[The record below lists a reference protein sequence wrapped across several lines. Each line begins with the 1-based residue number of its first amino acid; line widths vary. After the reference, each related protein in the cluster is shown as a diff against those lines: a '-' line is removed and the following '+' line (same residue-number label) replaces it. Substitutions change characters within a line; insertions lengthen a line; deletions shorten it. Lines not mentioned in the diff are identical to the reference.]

1 MASMLSAS
9 ISGVS
14 YITKEPY
21 VGRSSRRS
29 ELFTQN
35 YCASISASYVPTLLH
50 KTGKTQKE
58 FFSIISSRHN
68 LDHHYKV
75 IDEGSTCQKRETK
88 YVVKAISSG
97 QSFEYEYEAKDPKS
111 IWVTIK
117 NAFDAFYRFTRPYAA
132 IEAAM
137 AVASL
142 SFLAVEKLS
151 DLSPLFFIALFK
163 LLVASFFMNI
173 FHCGFN
179 QLCDIEI
186 DKINKPYLP
195 LASGEW
201 SYTKSVIIV
210 ASSLLLCFGL
220 AWIEGSWPLFWGFLI
235 GAILTAV
242 YSLNL
247 PLLRWKNSALLAA
260 TNIFANAGVVR
271 PLGYYLHMQ
280 TCVFK
285 RPATFPRPL
294 IFCTAILS
302 LYFLVVALSKDIP
315 DTEGDEKFGVQSLSV
330 RLGQKKVF
338 WICISLLQMGYGA
351 TILAGATS
359 PFLWSK
365 LSTGLGHGIL
375 ALALWYRA
383 KSVDLKS
390 KDSFQYFYVFIW
402 KLLSIEYFLI
412 PLFR

>member
-9 ISGVS
+9 TISGVS
-14 YITKEPY
+14 SITK
-21 VGRSSRRS
+21 GGSFRRS
-29 ELFTQN
+29 KLFTN
-35 YCASISASYVPTLLH
+35 NHYANISASYVPTLLH
-50 KTGKTQKE
+50 KNGKLQKE
-58 FFSIISSRHN
+58 NFAIMASRHN
-68 LDHHYKV
+68 LNHHYKV
-75 IDEGSTCQKRETK
+75 IDEGSTCEKRDTK
-88 YVVKAISSG
+88 YVVKSISSE
-97 QSFEYEYEAKDPKS
+97 QSFGYENQAKDPKN

-132 IEAAM
+132 IESAM
-137 AVASL
+137 AVISL
-142 SFLAVEKLS
+142 SFLAVEKVS

-163 LLVASFFMNI
+163 LLVTSFLMNI

-210 ASSLLLCFGL
+210 ASSLLLCLGL
-220 AWIEGSWPLFWGFLI
+220 AWVEGSGPLFWGFLI

-242 YSLNL
+242 YSVNL

-260 TNIFANAGVVR
+260 INIFTNAGVVR

-280 TCVFK
+280 TCVLK

-330 RLGQKKVF
+330 RFGQKKVF

-390 KDSFQYFYVFIW
+390 KDSFQSFYVFIW

>member
-9 ISGVS
+9 ICGVS
-14 YITKEPY
+14 SITK
-21 VGRSSRRS
+21 GGSSRRS
-29 ELFTQN
+29 KLFAKN
-35 YCASISASYVPTLLH
+35 HYASISASYVPTLLH

-58 FFSIISSRHN
+58 NFAIISRHN

-75 IDEGSTCQKRETK
+75 IDEGSTCQKRENK
-88 YVVKAISSG
+88 YVAKAISSR
-97 QSFEYEYEAKDPKS
+97 QSFEYEAKDPKS

-117 NAFDAFYRFTRPYAA
+117 NTFDAFYRFSRPYAA
-132 IEAAM
+132 IEGAM
-137 AVASL
+137 AVTSL

-151 DLSPLFFIALFK
+151 DLSPLFFIGLLK

-201 SYTKSVIIV
+201 SYTKSATVV
-210 ASSLLLCFGL
+210 ASSLLLCLGL
-220 AWIEGSWPLFWGFLI
+220 AWIEGSWPLFWGFSI

-242 YSLNL
+242 YSVNL
-247 PLLRWKNSALLAA
+247 PLLRWKNSAFLAA
-260 TNIFANAGVVR
+260 INIFTNAGVVR

-280 TCVFK
+280 TCVLK
-285 RPATFPRPL
+285 RPISFPRPV

-330 RLGQKKVF
+330 SLGQKKVF
-338 WICISLLQMGYGA
+338 SICISLLQIGYGA

-365 LSTGLGHGIL
+365 LSTGLGHGLL

-383 KSVDLKS
+383 KSVDIKC
-390 KDSFQYFYVFIW
+390 KDSFQSFYMFIW